1 MKRNIFIVASFFLA
15 LFVSTLLCTSCS
27 DDETLD
33 YPVTLEQTIWEGD
46 MITGGG
52 KKRVMMQFFTKE
64 EGVLRWPGS
73 TVYSSKYFRY
83 TLDRKILTLSEA
95 SGWDGYYTIIHYD
108 GNRFKLMVYHGS
120 ETIFDMQR
128 KEYR

>member
-64 EGVLRWPGS
+64 KGELDWPGS
-73 TVYSSKYFRY
+73 EYFTSEYFQY
-83 TLDRKILTLSEA
+83 TLDRKILTISHTD
-95 SGWDGYYTIIHYD
+95 GWNGYYNIIYYD
-108 GNRFKLMVYHGS
+108 GKRLKLAVYDGS

-128 KEYR
+128 KEY